1 MSLADVDEPLCEHGA
16 PAGRKTF
23 SGRPACP
30 LCRKHEDARE
40 EARRQTIAALARL
53 PHPRADTT
61 ALAAHDD

>member
-1 MSLADVDEPLCEHGA
+1 MSLADVDQPLCEHGVPTA
-16 PAGRKTF
+16 RKLR

-30 LCRKHEDARE
+30 MCRRHEDARE

>member
-1 MSLADVDEPLCEHGA
+1 VSLADVDQPLCEHGVPTA
-16 PAGRKTF
+16 RKLR

-30 LCRKHEDARE
+30 MCRRHEDARE

-53 PHPRADTT
+53 PRPRADTT